1 MEQESAD
8 LLDPTKK
15 ISGELPKMLRT
26 WFDRRQGLP
35 IAAAGR
41 IVIYTSALLI
51 WPAT

>member
-1 MEQESAD
+1 MKQESAD
-8 LLDPTKK
+8 LLDPNKK

-26 WFDRRQGLP
+26 WFDRRHGLA

-41 IVIYTSALLI
+41 IVIYISALLI